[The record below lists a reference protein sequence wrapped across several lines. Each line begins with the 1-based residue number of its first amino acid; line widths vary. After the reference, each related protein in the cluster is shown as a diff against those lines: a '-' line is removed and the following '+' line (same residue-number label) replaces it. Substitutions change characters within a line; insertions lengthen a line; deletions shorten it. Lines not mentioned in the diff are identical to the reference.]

1 MTTDRSP
8 ATPAIPARF
17 WVLGIVSIALAH
29 ALDPIAFAYLRI
41 DNVYGE
47 DWGRMLRVMGFV
59 PLWIAAGA
67 ALMLHE
73 RTPVRRL
80 ARSRGGLI
88 IAGSIVG
95 GIAAELS
102 KLVVRRLRPGELG
115 DYIFRPFTERPLSTG
130 GLGMPSSHALVAFGA
145 AAVLSRIYPRAR
157 IIWWGLAWGCGLSR
171 VAAGAHFL
179 SDVVAAAVI
188 GWLAGWLVWRWR
200 DPAIVGDGAPTA
212 ASGLPHTAGAPGR
225 GAGLPATDPAAA
237 RGTITAAR
245 E

>member
-1 MTTDRSP
+1 MTTARTA
-8 ATPAIPARF
+8 ATPGISARF
-17 WVLGIVSIALAH
+17 WVLGVVSIVLAH
-29 ALDPIAFAYLRI
+29 VLDPVAFTYLRV

-73 RTPVRRL
+73 RTPLRRI

-115 DYIFRPFTERPLSTG
+115 EYLFRPFTERPLSTG

-157 IIWWGLAWGCGLSR
+157 IVWWGLAGGCGLTR
-171 VAAGAHFL
+171 VASGAHFL
-179 SDVVAAAVI
+179 CDVVAAAVI
-188 GWLAGWLVWRWR
+188 GWLAGWIVWLWR
-200 DPAIVGDGAPTA
+200 DPAIDSDHASDADHVADANS
-212 ASGLPHTAGAPGR
+212 ASGAAPLPR
-225 GAGLPATDPAAA
+225 
-237 RGTITAAR
+237 
-245 E
+245 

>member
-1 MTTDRSP
+1 MTTDRTAAP
-8 ATPAIPARF
+8 PAIPARF
-17 WVLGIVSIALAH
+17 WVLGVVSIASAH
-29 ALDPIAFAYLRI
+29 LLDPIAFTYLRI
-41 DNVYGE
+41 DNVHGE

-73 RTPVRRL
+73 QTPLRRI

-95 GIAAELS
+95 GIAAELA
-102 KLVVRRLRPGELG
+102 KLIVRRRRPGELG
-115 DYIFRPFTERPLSTG
+115 EYLFRPFTERPLSTG

-157 IIWWGLAWGCGLSR
+157 IVWWGLAWGCGLTR
-171 VAAGAHFL
+171 VASGAHFL

-200 DPAIVGDGAPTA
+200 DPALDQHQVRDADNAADADHALDPDA
-212 ASGLPHTAGAPGR
+212 AS
-225 GAGLPATDPAAA
+225 ATLSRP
-237 RGTITAAR
+237 R
-245 E
+245 

>member
-1 MTTDRSP
+1 M
-8 ATPAIPARF
+8 PAIPARF

-73 RTPVRRL
+73 RTPIRRL

-95 GIAAELS
+95 GIAAELA
-102 KLVVRRLRPGELG
+102 KLVVRRRRPGELG
-115 DYIFRPFTERPLSTG
+115 EYVFRPFSERPLSTG

-171 VAAGAHFL
+171 VASGAHFL

-200 DPAIVGDGAPTA
+200 DPTIAGDGALA
-212 ASGLPHTAGAPGR
+212 AAGRRDQAGVPDTAGVSVAD
-225 GAGLPATDPAAA
+225 TAAA
-237 RGTITAAR
+237 RSTITAAR
-245 E
+245 K